1 MKKLIFRW
9 ETALFAMLVAELVI
23 FGLVNPRFLN
33 LTNLIY
39 GTSDFV
45 QIGIV
50 ALPLTLVIIAGGIDV
65 SFASVIGLAAIM
77 FGVATFYGVPLPL
90 SILVALVT
98 GALCGLLNAT
108 VIHLAKIQPLVVTLG
123 SLYLFQGTATVAS
136 GLVGAGG
143 YEGIGNFPEAF
154 NAFGYAE
161 FLGLPAPLAL
171 FLALSLVLIVLLH
184 FTRFGRTVFLSGQS
198 ERAARFAGIPVGRVQ
213 TITYVITGVSAA
225 IAGLVMSAYFGSARV
240 DLGSATLLPAVTA
253 AVLGGASIYGG
264 QGSILGTLLATF
276 VIGYLQQG
284 LQAAGVPARFPA
296 HFREGCWSSRSHCAT
311 QARCWPISSQ
321 SPGNRDR
328 TGWPSFQEENE
339 NDQDHHEIR
348 RPHRGAFGRHH
359 ARLGRCAC
367 GKPDRLHP
375 QAGGR
380 RLLHL
385 RRRRRGEGGRGSRR
399 QGHL

>member
-9 ETALFAMLVAELVI
+9 ETALLAMLVAELAI
-23 FGLVNPRFLN
+23 FGIVNPRFLN
-33 LTNLIY
+33 VANLIY

-65 SFASVIGLAAIM
+65 SFASVIGLAAIV

-90 SILVALVT
+90 SITLALVS

-108 VIHLAKIQPLVVTLG
+108 VIRLSKIQPLVVTLG

-143 YEGIGNFPEAF
+143 YEGIGNFPDAF

-161 FLGLPAPLAL
+161 VLGLPAPLAL
-171 FLALSLVLIVLLH
+171 FLALALVLVVLLH
-184 FTRFGRTVFLSGQS
+184 FTRFGRAVFLSGQS
-198 ERAARFAGIPVGRVQ
+198 ENAARFAGIPVGRVQ

-264 QGSILGTLLATF
+264 QGSILGTLIATF

-284 LQAAGVPARFPA
+284 LQAAGVP
-296 HFREGCWSSRSHCAT
+296 S
-311 QARCWPISSQ
+311 QISSAL
-321 SPGNRDR
+321 SG
-328 TGWPSFQEENE
+328 GLLVV
-339 NDQDHHEIR
+339 
-348 RPHRGAFGRHH
+348 AVALRHGSAMLADFIAV
-359 ARLGRCAC
+359 ARQKRQTRA
-367 GKPDRLHP
+367 
-375 QAGGR
+375 AVTSGG
-380 RLLHL
+380 
-385 RRRRRGEGGRGSRR
+385 E
-399 QGHL
+399 

>member
-9 ETALFAMLVAELVI
+9 ETALLAMLVAELAI
-23 FGLVNPRFLN
+23 FGIVNPRFLN
-33 LTNLIY
+33 VANLIY

-65 SFASVIGLAAIM
+65 SFASVIGLAAIV

-90 SILVALVT
+90 SITLALVS

-108 VIHLAKIQPLVVTLG
+108 VIRLSKIQPLVVTLG

-143 YEGIGNFPEAF
+143 YEGIGNFPDAF

-161 FLGLPAPLAL
+161 VLGLPAPLAL
-171 FLALSLVLIVLLH
+171 FLALALVLVVLLH
-184 FTRFGRTVFLSGQS
+184 FTRFGRAVFLSGQS
-198 ERAARFAGIPVGRVQ
+198 ENAARFAGIPVGRVQ

-264 QGSILGTLLATF
+264 QGSILGTLIATF

-284 LQAAGVPARFPA
+284 LQAAGVP
-296 HFREGCWSSRSHCAT
+296 S
-311 QARCWPISSQ
+311 QISSAL
-321 SPGNRDR
+321 SG
-328 TGWPSFQEENE
+328 GLLV
-339 NDQDHHEIR
+339 I
-348 RPHRGAFGRHH
+348 AVALRHGSAMLADFIAV
-359 ARLGRCAC
+359 AR
-367 GKPDRLHP
+367 
-375 QAGGR
+375 Q
-380 RLLHL
+380 
-385 RRRRRGEGGRGSRR
+385 RR
-399 QGHL
+399 QTRAAVTSGGE

>member
-1 MKKLIFRW
+1 MKKLFFRW
-9 ETALFAMLVAELVI
+9 ETALLAMLVVELVV

-33 LTNLIY
+33 IANLIY

-65 SFASVIGLAAIM
+65 SFASVIGLAAIV

-90 SILVALVT
+90 AIALALAS
-98 GALCGLLNAT
+98 GALCGLLNASI
-108 VIHLAKIQPLVVTLG
+108 IHLSKIQPLVVTLG

-171 FLALSLVLIVLLH
+171 FLALALVLVALLH
-184 FTRFGRTVFLSGQS
+184 FTRFGRAVFLCGQS
-198 ERAARFAGIPVGRVQ
+198 ENAARFAGIQVARVQ
-213 TITYVITGVSAA
+213 TITYVVTGVSAA

-264 QGSILGTLLATF
+264 QGSILGTLIATF

-284 LQAAGVPARFPA
+284 LQAAGVP
-296 HFREGCWSSRSHCAT
+296 S
-311 QARCWPISSQ
+311 QISSAL
-321 SPGNRDR
+321 S
-328 TGWPSFQEENE
+328 
-339 NDQDHHEIR
+339 
-348 RPHRGAFGRHH
+348 
-359 ARLGRCAC
+359 
-367 GKPDRLHP
+367 
-375 QAGGR
+375 GG
-380 RLLHL
+380 LLVVAVAL
-385 RRRRRGEGGRGSRR
+385 R
-399 QGHL
+399 QGSAILADFIAVARQKKQTRASITSGGE

>member
-1 MKKLIFRW
+1 MNKLIFRW
-9 ETALFAMLVAELVI
+9 ETALLLMLVGELVI
-23 FGLVNPRFLN
+23 FGLLNPRFLN
-33 LTNLIY
+33 VSNLIY

-65 SFASVIGLAAIM
+65 SFASVIGLAAIV

-90 SILVALVT
+90 SITLALVA
-98 GALCGLLNAT
+98 GAVCGLFNAT
-108 VIHLAKIQPLVVTLG
+108 MIRLSKIQPLVVTLG

-143 YEGIGNFPEAF
+143 YEGIGNFPAVF

-161 FLGLPAPLAL
+161 VMGLPAPLAL
-171 FLALSLVLIVLLH
+171 FLVLALVLIILLH

-198 ERAARFAGIPVGRVQ
+198 ESAARFAGIPVGRVQ
-213 TITYVITGVSAA
+213 TTTYVITGVSAA

-264 QGSILGTLLATF
+264 QGSILGTLIATF

-284 LQAAGVPARFPA
+284 LQATGVP
-296 HFREGCWSSRSHCAT
+296 S
-311 QARCWPISSQ
+311 QISSAL
-321 SPGNRDR
+321 SG
-328 TGWPSFQEENE
+328 GLLVV
-339 NDQDHHEIR
+339 
-348 RPHRGAFGRHH
+348 AVALRHGS
-359 ARLGRCAC
+359 AMLAEFIAVTRLKKETRVTVTS
-367 GKPDRLHP
+367 
-375 QAGGR
+375 GGER
-380 RLLHL
+380 
-385 RRRRRGEGGRGSRR
+385 E
-399 QGHL
+399 

>member
-1 MKKLIFRW
+1 MLGGREPAVGGTGSVAGVFAAVIFITSIDSALVFLRIPAYWNDFIAGAILLSVLLLDGRIRQIVDRRIRARRYAVHERGPRHIPAETTTARNRGGRPMKKKLIYRW
-9 ETALFAMLVAELVI
+9 ETALLAMLVAELVI
-23 FGLVNPRFLN
+23 FGLVNPRFLECREPD
-33 LTNLIY
+33 LRHL
-39 GTSDFV
+39 GLRADRHRRPAADPRHHRRRHRRLLRR
-45 QIGIV
+45 GDRPCRRRLRRRH
-50 ALPLTLVIIAGGIDV
+50 LPRRAAAAFHRAG
-65 SFASVIGLAAIM
+65 
-77 FGVATFYGVPLPL
+77 
-90 SILVALVT
+90 ALVT

-108 VIHLAKIQPLVVTLG
+108 VIHLSKIQPLVVTLG

-213 TITYVITGVSAA
+213 TITYVITGISAA

-264 QGSILGTLLATF
+264 QGSILGTPCLPPSSSVTCSRVCRRPASL
-276 VIGYLQQG
+276 
-284 LQAAGVPARFPA
+284 ARFPA
-296 HFREGCWSSRSHCAT
+296 HFREGCW
-311 QARCWPISSQ
+311 
-321 SPGNRDR
+321 
-328 TGWPSFQEENE
+328 
-339 NDQDHHEIR
+339 
-348 RPHRGAFGRHH
+348 
-359 ARLGRCAC
+359 
-367 GKPDRLHP
+367 
-375 QAGGR
+375 
-380 RLLHL
+380 
-385 RRRRRGEGGRGSRR
+385 
-399 QGHL
+399 

>member
-9 ETALFAMLVAELVI
+9 ETALFAMLVAELLI

-65 SFASVIGLAAIM
+65 SFASVIGLTAIM

-90 SILVALVT
+90 SISVALVT

-108 VIHLAKIQPLVVTLG
+108 VIHLSKIQPLVVTLG

-213 TITYVITGVSAA
+213 TFTYVITGVSAA

-284 LQAAGVPARFPA
+284 LQAAGVP
-296 HFREGCWSSRSHCAT
+296 S
-311 QARCWPISSQ
+311 QISSALSGGLLVVAVALRHASAMLADFIAVARQ
-321 SPGNRDR
+321 QRQNRVAV
-328 TGWPSFQEENE
+328 TS
-339 NDQDHHEIR
+339 
-348 RPHRGAFGRHH
+348 
-359 ARLGRCAC
+359 
-367 GKPDRLHP
+367 
-375 QAGGR
+375 GG
-380 RLLHL
+380 
-385 RRRRRGEGGRGSRR
+385 E
-399 QGHL
+399 